1 MIAIMRINLRM
12 VATVLVLAAGV
23 ACRQVAPT
31 GHAPETDLET
41 FLDDVDTTL
50 LRLSNE
56 ANQAGWTQATYITQD
71 KGSKVGW

>member
-12 VATVLVLAAGV
+12 VATVLVLAACV

-41 FLDDVDTTL
+41 FLDDADTTL

-71 KGSKVGW
+71 KGTKVGC